1 MRDALLAIRK
11 HPPRTTIKMRLGMS
25 VKSALVAGA
34 CCAMLVLVLTEQSAT
49 AGPQLARKHQ
59 HVIPQCRPWNANA
72 TMTPPSSDPWWDR
85 IITVVES
92 APTVMP
98 VEAIAAPPLVAPT
111 APLCASAQPTEYE
124 VGTNVVCDA
133 QSQVE
138 RFVTLFS
145 GDTLAAINA
154 VNAEEQNPTAC
165 ALVSVVYLRGSP
177 IGTARHGDNAFEI
190 VRILVVG
197 IDTDAGIQAVQP
209 SAYLSL
215 FGVKEY
221 VV

>member
-1 MRDALLAIRK
+1 
-11 HPPRTTIKMRLGMS
+11 MS

-85 IITVVES
+85 HINAAES
-92 APTVMP
+92 APTVVP
-98 VEAIAAPPLVAPT
+98 VEAIAAPPLVAPI
-111 APLCASAQPTEYE
+111 APLCASAQPTE
-124 VGTNVVCDA
+124 TRSA
-133 QSQVE
+133 RTSSATSKA
-138 RFVTLFS
+138 RW
-145 GDTLAAINA
+145 NA
-154 VNAEEQNPTAC
+154 SSPCSLKIHWPPSTRSTPKSRIPPPARWSA
-165 ALVSVVYLRGSP
+165 SFISP

-209 SAYLSL
+209 SAYFSL

>member
-11 HPPRTTIKMRLGMS
+11 HPSRTTIKMRLGMS

-85 IITVVES
+85 HINAAES
-92 APTVMP
+92 APTVVP
-98 VEAIAAPPLVAPT
+98 VEAIAAPPLVAPI

-124 VGTNVVCDA
+124 VGTNVVCDT

-165 ALVSVVYLRGSP
+165 ALVSVVYLRSSP

-209 SAYLSL
+209 SAYFSL